1 MESVGVWTDVVSG
14 PKSVHLHAR
23 KFNHRAPF
31 PLDQVRDFLGQ
42 EAMRW
47 PWQFGSIL
55 IGIAGH
61 ATVPRHSMS
70 QRKEFSCGL
79 ANVLAAQTSKNGRA
93 SDRERMGQSGEIK
106 EET

>member
-79 ANVLAAQTSKNGRA
+79 RSEERRVGKECVSTGR
-93 SDRERMGQSGEIK
+93 SRWWPYH
-106 EET
+106 